1 MIIGHVDFFFS
12 TVRVTKGNFSVAD
25 EIIGKIETGGN
36 DFHSFESGIVV
47 GDGESHDEDGLNAT
61 ARQVQIKNDVRGA
74 HRKRMIKHDKAAAN
88 LPVI

>member
-12 TVRVTKGNFSVAD
+12 TVRVTKGKFSVAD

-47 GDGESHDEDGLNAT
+47 GDGESHDEDGLKL
-61 ARQVQIKNDVRGA
+61 RRG
-74 HRKRMIKHDKAAAN
+74 RCK
-88 LPVI
+88 